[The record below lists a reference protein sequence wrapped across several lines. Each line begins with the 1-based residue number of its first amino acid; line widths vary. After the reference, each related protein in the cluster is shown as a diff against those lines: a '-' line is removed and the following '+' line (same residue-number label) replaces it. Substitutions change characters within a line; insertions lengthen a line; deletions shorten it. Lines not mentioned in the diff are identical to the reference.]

1 MAISIKKVFWKSVT
15 VQKDGFDYVIY
26 LDNHLLKTPKKSLIK
41 LPNQKLADLVAKE
54 WVEQINEIDYNIMPV
69 NRLANAAI
77 DKVGN
82 NVDEVITLLGE
93 YAGTDLLCYRVE
105 EPNEL
110 IDQQILYWDPYIKWA
125 EEKFGIKL
133 NVTNGIVPIEQPVE
147 TMHLLI
153 SKMKNMSV
161 LKLTVFHELVT
172 ISGSYILGL
181 AAVEKAMPSEN
192 IWNAAILD
200 ENWQSSAWGEDQEQK
215 KNLELKKVGFFK
227 AIEVLGALA

>member
-1 MAISIKKVFWKSVT
+1 MAISIKKIFWKSVT

-215 KNLELKKVGFFK
+215 KNLELKKVDFFK

>member
-26 LDNHLLKTPKKSLIK
+26 LDNHLLKTPKRSLIK

-181 AAVEKAMPSEN
+181 AAVKNAMPSEN

-215 KNLELKKVGFFK
+215 KNLELKKVDFFK

>member
-54 WVEQINEIDYNIMPV
+54 WIEQINEIDYNIMPI

-82 NVDEVITLLGE
+82 NVDDVITLLGE

-181 AAVEKAMPSEN
+181 AAVKNAMPSEN

-215 KNLELKKVGFFK
+215 KNLELKKVDFFK
-227 AIEVLGALA
+227 AIEVLSALA

>member
-1 MAISIKKVFWKSVT
+1 M
-15 VQKDGFDYVIY
+15 
-26 LDNHLLKTPKKSLIK
+26 
-41 LPNQKLADLVAKE
+41 
-54 WVEQINEIDYNIMPV
+54 
-69 NRLANAAI
+69 
-77 DKVGN
+77 
-82 NVDEVITLLGE
+82 LGE

-153 SKMKNMSV
+153 SKMKNMSTF
-161 LKLTVFHELVT
+161 KLTVFHELVT

-215 KNLELKKVGFFK
+215 KKLELKKVDFFK

>member
-125 EEKFGIKL
+125 EEKFSIKL

-153 SKMKNMSV
+153 SKMKNMSTF
-161 LKLTVFHELVT
+161 KLTVFHELVT
-172 ISGSYILGL
+172 ISGSYILSL
-181 AAVEKAMPSEN
+181 AAVENAMPSEN

-215 KNLELKKVGFFK
+215 KNLELKRVGFFK

>member
-181 AAVEKAMPSEN
+181 AAVENAMPSEN

>member
-125 EEKFGIKL
+125 EEKFSIKL

-153 SKMKNMSV
+153 SKMKNMSTF
-161 LKLTVFHELVT
+161 KLTVFHELVT

>member
-1 MAISIKKVFWKSVT
+1 M
-15 VQKDGFDYVIY
+15 
-26 LDNHLLKTPKKSLIK
+26 IK

-82 NVDEVITLLGE
+82 NVDEVTTLLGE

-110 IDQQILYWDPYIKWA
+110 IDQQILYWDPCIKWA

-133 NVTNGIVPIEQPVE
+133 NVTNGIVPIEQPIE

-153 SKMKNMSV
+153 SKMKNMSTF
-161 LKLTVFHELVT
+161 KLTVFHELVT

-181 AAVEKAMPSEN
+181 AAVENAMPSEN

-215 KNLELKKVGFFK
+215 KNLELKKVDFFK
-227 AIEVLGALA
+227 AIQVLGALA

>member
-54 WVEQINEIDYNIMPV
+54 WIEQINEIDYNIMPV

-181 AAVEKAMPSEN
+181 AAVEKVMPSEN

-200 ENWQSSAWGEDQEQK
+200 ETWQSSAWGEDQEQK
-215 KNLELKKVGFFK
+215 KNLELKKVDFFK
-227 AIEVLGALA
+227 AIDVLSALA

>member
-1 MAISIKKVFWKSVT
+1 M
-15 VQKDGFDYVIY
+15 
-26 LDNHLLKTPKKSLIK
+26 IK

-110 IDQQILYWDPYIKWA
+110 IDQ
-125 EEKFGIKL
+125 
-133 NVTNGIVPIEQPVE
+133 
-147 TMHLLI
+147 
-153 SKMKNMSV
+153 
-161 LKLTVFHELVT
+161 
-172 ISGSYILGL
+172 
-181 AAVEKAMPSEN
+181 
-192 IWNAAILD
+192 
-200 ENWQSSAWGEDQEQK
+200 
-215 KNLELKKVGFFK
+215 
-227 AIEVLGALA
+227 

>member
-153 SKMKNMSV
+153 SKMKNMSI

-215 KNLELKKVGFFK
+215 KNLELKKVDFFK

>member
-54 WVEQINEIDYNIMPV
+54 WIEQINEIDYNIMPV

-181 AAVEKAMPSEN
+181 AAVKKAMPSEN

-215 KNLELKKVGFFK
+215 KNLELKKVDFFK
-227 AIEVLGALA
+227 AIEVLSALA

>member
-54 WVEQINEIDYNIMPV
+54 WVEQINEINYNIMPV

-215 KNLELKKVGFFK
+215 KNLELKKVDFFK

>member
-93 YAGTDLLCYRVE
+93 YAGTDLLCYRVA

-110 IDQQILYWDPYIKWA
+110 IDQQILHWDPYIKWV
-125 EEKFGIKL
+125 EEKFDIKL
-133 NVTNGIVPIEQPVE
+133 NVTNGVVPIEQPIE

-153 SKMKNMSV
+153 SKMKNMSTF
-161 LKLTVFHELVT
+161 KLTVFHELVT

-181 AAVEKAMPSEN
+181 AAVENAMPSEN

-200 ENWQSSAWGEDQEQK
+200 ESWQSSAWGEDQEQK
-215 KNLELKKVGFFK
+215 KNLELKKADFFK
-227 AIEVLGALA
+227 AIEVLHTLA

>member
-1 MAISIKKVFWKSVT
+1 
-15 VQKDGFDYVIY
+15 
-26 LDNHLLKTPKKSLIK
+26 LIK

-77 DKVGN
+77 DKVDN
-82 NVDEVITLLGE
+82 NVDEVTTLLGE

-110 IDQQILYWDPYIKWA
+110 IDQQILYWDPCIKWA

-133 NVTNGIVPIEQPVE
+133 NVTNGIVPIEQPIE

-153 SKMKNMSV
+153 SKMKNMSTF
-161 LKLTVFHELVT
+161 KLTVFHELVT

-181 AAVEKAMPSEN
+181 AAVENAMPSEN

-215 KNLELKKVGFFK
+215 KNLELKKVDFFK

>member
-133 NVTNGIVPIEQPVE
+133 NVTNGIVPIEQPIE

>member
-54 WVEQINEIDYNIMPV
+54 WIEQINEIDYNIMPV

-181 AAVEKAMPSEN
+181 AAVKNAMPSEN

-215 KNLELKKVGFFK
+215 KNLDIKKVDFFK

>member
-181 AAVEKAMPSEN
+181 AAVKNAMPSEN

>member
-54 WVEQINEIDYNIMPV
+54 WIEQINEIDYNIMPV

-215 KNLELKKVGFFK
+215 KNLELKKVDFFK

>member
-125 EEKFGIKL
+125 EENLGIKL
-133 NVTNGIVPIEQPVE
+133 NVTNGVVPIEQPME

-153 SKMKNMSV
+153 SKMKNMSTF
-161 LKLTVFHELVT
+161 KLTIFHELVT
-172 ISGSYILGL
+172 NSGSYILGL
-181 AAVEKAMPSEN
+181 AAVENAMPSEN

-200 ENWQSSAWGEDQEQK
+200 ESWQSSAWGEDQEQK
-215 KNLELKKVGFFK
+215 KNLELKKADFFK
-227 AIEVLGALA
+227 AIEVLHTLG

>member
-1 MAISIKKVFWKSVT
+1 MAISIKKVFWKSVN

-54 WVEQINEIDYNIMPV
+54 WIEQINEIDYNIMPV

-82 NVDEVITLLGE
+82 NVGEVITLLGE

-153 SKMKNMSV
+153 SKMKNMSTF
-161 LKLTVFHELVT
+161 KLTVFHELVT

-215 KNLELKKVGFFK
+215 KNLELKKVDFFK
-227 AIEVLGALA
+227 AIEVLSALA

>member
-54 WVEQINEIDYNIMPV
+54 WIEQINEIDYNIMPV

-215 KNLELKKVGFFK
+215 KNLELKKVDFFK
-227 AIEVLGALA
+227 AIDVLSALA

>member
-133 NVTNGIVPIEQPVE
+133 NVTNGILPIEQSIE

-153 SKMKNMSV
+153 SKMKNMSTF
-161 LKLTVFHELVT
+161 KLTVFHELVT

-181 AAVEKAMPSEN
+181 AAVENAMPSEI